1 MNNFNEDSRVKIPAL
16 LHLERL
22 GYRYLSLKDVH
33 WDTRDNVFPGIFE
46 TAVLRLNPG
55 LNPEDVRR
63 LLDEIHLDLQNED
76 LGKAFHKR
84 LVARSGVRLVDL
96 DNPDNNSYHAV
107 TELPF
112 ESGEDNFRPDITLLI
127 NGLPLAIIE
136 VKKRM
141 NLGGI
146 LEERRRMDRRHANRK
161 FRHFINLT
169 QLQVFSNNM
178 EYDEAS
184 IDPVQ
189 GAFYA
194 ASTYGEALFNY
205 FREERASE
213 LASAIGELQ
222 ASVEDAILTDTN
234 LVSIKGTPEFERNK
248 SADSPTNRLLTS
260 LFSRSRLTFILQ
272 YAFAWLNEEGGI
284 QKHVMRYPQLFATK
298 AIEEHLAAE
307 VREGHHLAHPRQRQ
321 DRTRLLQRPL
331 SHRLLPAAG
340 AGAQVLLH
348 C

>member
-1 MNNFNEDSRVKIPAL
+1 MFTGST
-16 LHLERL
+16 
-22 GYRYLSLKDVH
+22 G
-33 WDTRDNVFPGIFE
+33 DNVFPGIFE

-112 ESGEDNFRPDITLLI
+112 ESGEDNLRPDITLLI

-161 FRHFINLT
+161 FPAFFNLI
-169 QLQVFSNNM
+169 QLLVFSNNM
-178 EYDEAS
+178 EYDDAS
-184 IDPVQ
+184 IEPRQ

-194 ASTYGEALFNY
+194 SIVLWRSALQLFP
-205 FREERASE
+205 RRGRSE
-213 LASAIGELQ
+213 LATRSGNCRRVLKM
-222 ASVEDAILTDTN
+222 S
-234 LVSIKGTPEFERNK
+234 S
-248 SADSPTNRLLTS
+248 SPTTIWS
-260 LFSRSRLTFILQ
+260 ASRTVRNSPQQSRRHADQPL
-272 YAFAWLNEEGGI
+272 A
-284 QKHVMRYPQLFATK
+284 
-298 AIEEHLAAE
+298 HLA
-307 VREGHHLAHPRQRQ
+307 VQP
-321 DRTRLLQRPL
+321 
-331 SHRLLPAAG
+331 
-340 AGAQVLLH
+340 
-348 C
+348 